1 MSIRLNRWTEDG
13 LQYISGCRYS
23 IEERRRFRDKM
34 CKHPRPT
41 KAQQDF
47 AKWAMAWTP
56 EQKSNVIEIKNH
68 LGVVVGKIN
77 L

>member
-1 MSIRLNRWTEDG
+1 
-13 LQYISGCRYS
+13 
-23 IEERRRFRDKM
+23 M